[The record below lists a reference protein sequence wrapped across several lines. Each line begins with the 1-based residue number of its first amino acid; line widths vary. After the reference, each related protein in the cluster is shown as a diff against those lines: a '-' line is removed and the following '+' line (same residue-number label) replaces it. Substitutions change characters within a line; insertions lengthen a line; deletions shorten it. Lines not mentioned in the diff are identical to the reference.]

1 MFVNYSLQL
10 SDTNFFLLIL
20 PNGTLKFIIFYYCF
34 MFYGLHIFIYVDI
47 VDCLLG
53 EKQKSE
59 FFNDIYNYFLIN

>member
-1 MFVNYSLQL
+1 
-10 SDTNFFLLIL
+10 
-20 PNGTLKFIIFYYCF
+20 